1 MQVSKIG
8 SALCFFS
15 LLFLSA
21 LKEIRSPVCSEVLLR
36 DYESVTIN
44 FLRWLSKMT
53 EVEQNYV
60 QCHVDICGGC

>member
-8 SALCFFS
+8 SALYFFS
-15 LLFLSA
+15 PLFLSA

-44 FLRWLSKMT
+44 FLRWLSKMI